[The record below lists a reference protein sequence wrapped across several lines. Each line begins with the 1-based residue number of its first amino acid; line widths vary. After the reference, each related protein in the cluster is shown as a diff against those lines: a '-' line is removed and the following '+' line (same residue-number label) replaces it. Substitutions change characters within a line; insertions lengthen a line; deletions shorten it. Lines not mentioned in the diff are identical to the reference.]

1 MAISLISLL
10 ILSFSFN
17 SLTAQSQPNFSCS
30 RDSPSSCQTYVIY
43 RAKWPEYLNLGGIS
57 DLFGVSRLSIAKASN
72 LLSEEA
78 QLIEDQLLLI
88 PIFCSCSGTR
98 FISNVTYQ
106 IKEGDSFYL
115 VSSTTFENLTNY
127 HVVEEFNPTSN
138 PNNLQIGDE
147 VVFPLFCK
155 CTNQSDSVRGIKY
168 LITYVWQPGD
178 DLLLLATEFN
188 SSPIDIATEN
198 SYQNITAAVNL
209 PGLIPVS
216 ELPILSHPHPK
227 RNESK
232 NVSIVVIV
240 VSLSGAPITLLLAS
254 FLVYIYCIREKK
266 KSLIR
271 NGSSLET
278 NSLIQMKK
286 VSKVESFGAKI
297 IQHKLLPG
305 VSGYLGNPIMYEQKV
320 ITDATMNFN
329 EYNRIGG
336 SVYRAIID
344 GEVFAVRK
352 TKDDVTEEL
361 KILHKVNHANLVKLM
376 GMSSDSDGNCFLVY
390 EFAENGPLDK
400 WLYPKSSLSSSSVTF
415 LTLNQRLNIA
425 LDVAKGLQYMHEHT
439 QPSIVHRDI
448 RTSNILLSS
457 KFKGKIANF
466 SMARPATSSVMPKV
480 DVFSFGVVLLELLS
494 GRKAMETKGNG
505 DVVMLWK
512 DINEILEDEEKKRE
526 DRLRRWMDPMLESFY
541 SIDAALSSAALA
553 RACTLEN
560 SSSRPSMG
568 EVVFNLSVLT
578 QSYSDALGSS
588 WNYGLET
595 DEVQIIIPVMAR

>member
-30 RDSPSSCQTYVIY
+30 SVSPSSCQTYVIY
-43 RAKWPEYLNLGGIS
+43 RAKSQGYLNLGGIS
-57 DLFGVSRLSIAKASN
+57 DLFGVSRLLIAKASN

-98 FISNVTYQ
+98 FFSNVTYQ
-106 IKEGDSFYL
+106 IKEGDSFYS
-115 VSSTTFENLTNY
+115 VSINTFENLTNY
-127 HVVEEFNPTSN
+127 HVVEEFNPTLN
-138 PNNLQIGDE
+138 PDNLQIGDE

-178 DLLLLATEFN
+178 DLLLLATKFN
-188 SSPIDIATEN
+188 SSPFDIATEN
-198 SYQNITAAVNL
+198 SYQNITSAVNL

-216 ELPILSHPHPK
+216 ELPILSHPHLK

-232 NVSIVVIV
+232 YVSIVVIV
-240 VSLSGAPITLLLAS
+240 VSLCGALITLLLAS
-254 FLVYIYCIREKK
+254 FLVYIYCISEKK

-271 NGSSLET
+271 KESSVET

-286 VSKVESFGAKI
+286 VSKVETFGAKI
-297 IQHKLLPG
+297 IQDKLLPG

-376 GMSSDSDGNCFLVY
+376 GMSSDSNGNCFLVY

-400 WLYPKSSLSSSSVTF
+400 WLYPKSSLSSSVTF

-457 KFKGKIANF
+457 KFKAKIANF

-512 DINEILEDEEKKRE
+512 EINGILEDEEKKRE
-526 DRLRRWMDPMLESFY
+526 DRLRRWMDPMLEGFY

-578 QSYSDALGSS
+578 QSYSDALESS

-595 DEVQIIIPVMAR
+595 DEVQIINPVMAR